1 MSLSDTFETRVATWI
16 FTGTAVTRPTA
27 WHVGL
32 FTSNPADDGS
42 GTEVTGGSYAR
53 VSATFTVSGD
63 TASNSAAVE
72 FAEATASWGTVTHV
86 AVYDAATSGNL
97 IAYAALDSSLAVS
110 SGDIV
115 RFAIGAL
122 DFTVA

>member
-32 FTSNPADDGS
+32 FTTNPADNAS

-97 IAYAALDSSLAVS
+97 IAYAALGSSLAVS